1 MRKLG
6 QDGESAREDTMQG
19 KWVSGA
25 VIAAMAAFTGQA
37 GAQERVFDK
46 PYYIDKPV
54 IEAIG
59 RAWIEEPANRASFSV
74 SFVEQ
79 GRDVDNVSARAVD
92 RARLAV
98 QALRSKAS
106 PAAARVQSN
115 LSVQALYEQY
125 RDADGNKRDNE
136 REDKVSSYV
145 ARTTLTITMLD
156 LSKLGEARAAVLAL
170 KPEEAGAVNFELVPT
185 SELQRKVYQAA
196 VEDGAKRAK
205 ASALAAGT
213 VLGPLLAVQE
223 GQGPC
228 LGQWRYDYG
237 RSGESADRA
246 VAYAAAP
253 PPAEIVVTAGR
264 IGGKE
269 VQITEQ
275 DIARF
280 TLPSDPPISRLDS
293 FVCLVYRAG

>member
-1 MRKLG
+1 MRAIWAGMGVL
-6 QDGESAREDTMQG
+6 
-19 KWVSGA
+19 
-25 VIAAMAAFTGQA
+25 AAAAFAGPA
-37 GAQERVFDK
+37 GAQERVFDR
-46 PYYIDKPV
+46 PYFVDKPV

-59 RAWIEEPANRASFSV
+59 RAWIEEPANRANFSV

-79 GRDVDNVSARAVD
+79 GKDADAVSARAVD
-92 RARLAV
+92 RARLGV

-106 PAAARVQSN
+106 VAIARVQSN

-125 RDADGNKRDNE
+125 RDGDGNKRDNE
-136 REDKVSSYV
+136 REDKISSYV
-145 ARTTLTITMLD
+145 ARTTLTVTMLEIG
-156 LSKLGEARAAVLAL
+156 KLGEARAAVLAL

-185 SELQRKVYQAA
+185 SESQRKVYQAA

-205 ASALAAGT
+205 ASAAAAGV
-213 VLGPLLAVQE
+213 VLGPVLAIQE

-237 RSGESADRA
+237 RSDQESRA
-246 VAYAAAP
+246 VAYASAP
-253 PPAEIVVTAGR
+253 PPPPPAPESIVVTGSIANKR
-264 IGGKE
+264 

-275 DIARF
+275 DIARLN
-280 TLPSDPPISRLDS
+280 LPSDPPITRLDS